1 MLIRYEK
8 KIPPLV
14 LGGLNG
20 PVLLLWMQ
28 PLWDQKKNG
37 EKSGSNTHKLHS
49 QNMKGKKRHN
59 IRNIIEYF
67 QLYSFNK

>member
-8 KIPPLV
+8 NTSISF
-14 LGGLNG
+14 GGTQWASFTVVDAITVG
-20 PVLLLWMQ
+20 P
-28 PLWDQKKNG
+28 KKNG

-49 QNMKGKKRHN
+49 QNMKGKKRH
-59 IRNIIEYF
+59 IISNIIEYF